1 MASQQEPTGWIGW
14 IGFASF
20 MLMLGGVF
28 SVIAGLVALFNNETV
43 YSSLTNSVW
52 VLDYTTWGWVHVVLG
67 FALVVASG
75 SLLRGGLYGRVFAVV
90 IALLSA
96 VANMAFI
103 PVYPIWSLLVITVDI
118 LVIYAI
124 TVHGKEIKHLD

>member
-28 SVIAGLVALFNNETV
+28 SVIAGLAALFNNEVVYHSVTNTV
-43 YSSLTNSVW
+43 W
-52 VLDYTTWGWVHVVLG
+52 ILDYTTWGWVHVIMGLM
-67 FALVVASG
+67 LVVASG
-75 SLLRGGLYGRVFAVV
+75 SLLRGGLYGRVFAVI

-103 PVYPIWSLLVITVDI
+103 PAFPVWSILVITVDI